1 MKSLKLFYHRHEMT
15 VPRIF
20 ESLVFL
26 IFVPLAFL
34 GMFLFSY
41 GVLLP
46 WITAKRIGR
55 NLRGLP
61 QQTAGGELPSASR

>member
-1 MKSLKLFYHRHEMT
+1 MKSLKPFYHRHEMT
-15 VPRIF
+15 VPRAF
-20 ESLVFL
+20 ETLAFL

-46 WITAKRIGR
+46 TMTAKRVWRSLARTQEQGAHGVMPNI
-55 NLRGLP
+55 
-61 QQTAGGELPSASR
+61 SR